1 MNDVDFFTVEFVDDS
16 LNTNAFLANAGTD
29 GVDPFLVTGDSDF
42 GSIAGFAGNAFG
54 DNTTGANFR
63 DFAGKEGG
71 NKTGIGTANDDLLA
85 LEGIA
90 NVRQENREARIEA
103 VIFVSDLFLG
113 GHDSLAATDIDN
125 DVFAIH
131 SLDHTGN
138 DFTEAVFEFSDGGG
152 FFGFTNGL
160 KNDLFGSLG
169 GDAAKTG
176 GGDIDEVLGGSI
188 SLAGFEFELATF
200 GIKIDGNHF
209 PVFLDFL
216 GLAFEIFI
224 EGSNQSGFDGVEDYV
239 DGNIS
244 FTGDLIEGG
253 GELGS
258 SN

>member
-1 MNDVDFFTVEFVDDS
+1 M
-16 LNTNAFLANAGTD
+16 
-29 GVDPFLVTGDSDF
+29 
-42 GSIAGFAGNAFG
+42 
-54 DNTTGANFR
+54 
-63 DFAGKEGG
+63 
-71 NKTGIGTANDDLLA
+71 
-85 LEGIA
+85 
-90 NVRQENREARIEA
+90 
-103 VIFVSDLFLG
+103 
-113 GHDSLAATDIDN
+113 
-125 DVFAIH
+125 
-131 SLDHTGN
+131 
-138 DFTEAVFEFSDGGG
+138 
-152 FFGFTNGL
+152 

-188 SLAGFEFELATF
+188 SLAGFELEFTTF
-200 GIKIDGNHF
+200 GIKVDGNHF